1 VQPASCDTRV
11 GDSTFLSKACPATVS
26 EAACSSQDIPAEA
39 EDNLVV
45 VPKPI
50 TDANSELQI
59 TLCQIN
65 VANVDPSLDTTPV
78 IVPPE
83 TDAHLEMK
91 RMRFSDRLCFFLCPG
106 SCTLPYSCILQS
118 TAPTVHEEKGAKPDP
133 AYVLGVKACYTNCA
147 GVELGFGCK
156 FLWVHSEYG
165 NARRFFMEAW
175 ALSP

>member
-1 VQPASCDTRV
+1 V

-91 RMRFSDRLCFFLCPG
+91 RMRFSDRLCFFCVPVLAP
-106 SCTLPYSCILQS
+106 SPTAVYYNLLHPLFMKRRVQSLIL
-118 TAPTVHEEKGAKPDP
+118 
-133 AYVLGVKACYTNCA
+133 LMC
-147 GVELGFGCK
+147 
-156 FLWVHSEYG
+156 WV
-165 NARRFFMEAW
+165 
-175 ALSP
+175 